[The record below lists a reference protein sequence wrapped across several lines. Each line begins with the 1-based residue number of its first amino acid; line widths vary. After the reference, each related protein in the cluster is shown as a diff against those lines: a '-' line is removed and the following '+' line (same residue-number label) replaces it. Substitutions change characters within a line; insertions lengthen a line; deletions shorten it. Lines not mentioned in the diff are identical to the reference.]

1 MLLMLIL
8 IGVSSCSNEDENI
21 GNIPSQLIKT
31 WYMGEGTYITFNA
44 DGTGVYTETDEIS
57 TAKLM
62 RRTGTRTTDTYSFT
76 YSYEESTQTLTIHI
90 DGDVMRWTI
99 VTLTDDTLKIKDE
112 EGELITLKKD
122 ATSEPD
128 IDITLLYNT
137 WISETQDIYTFNNDG
152 NGTYKAKEETSAND
166 ITYEYDEANK
176 QLTLHR
182 VNGKVVR
189 WTILSLTNDTLK
201 VKDNDRQELTLTVY
215 TNTAWI
221 ELLYGKWG
229 FFGKPSIEFTNKE
242 GNRLCTVYEGEEAPY
257 TVAFKYDAYNRIYFF
272 ENESWSG
279 GFWQVKQVTQD
290 ILSIDVFSSD
300 GENLTKES
308 SMTLFRI
315 PEPDELVVGDE
326 SLLYGD
332 EWTSFSYDDGS
343 PITLQ
348 FRQNFSDVIWTEGG
362 DKMTFNYTYNS
373 DSHELVFTVDGE
385 TEAFKIIKL
394 TDHVM
399 YLAIYENGVL
409 ADGMEFRKL

>member
-1 MLLMLIL
+1 M
-8 IGVSSCSNEDENI
+8 
-21 GNIPSQLIKT
+21 
-31 WYMGEGTYITFNA
+31 
-44 DGTGVYTETDEIS
+44 
-57 TAKLM
+57 
-62 RRTGTRTTDTYSFT
+62 
-76 YSYEESTQTLTIHI
+76 
-90 DGDVMRWTI
+90 
-99 VTLTDDTLKIKDE
+99 
-112 EGELITLKKD
+112 
-122 ATSEPD
+122 
-128 IDITLLYNT
+128 
-137 WISETQDIYTFNNDG
+137 
-152 NGTYKAKEETSAND
+152 
-166 ITYEYDEANK
+166 
-176 QLTLHR
+176 
-182 VNGKVVR
+182 
-189 WTILSLTNDTLK
+189 
-201 VKDNDRQELTLTVY
+201 
-215 TNTAWI
+215 
-221 ELLYGKWG
+221 
-229 FFGKPSIEFTNKE
+229 
-242 GNRLCTVYEGEEAPY
+242 CTVYEGEEAPY
-257 TVAFKYDAYNRIYFF
+257 TVAFKYDAYNHIYFF